1 MLLAHGPACLFMCH
15 IMLEPS
21 SSWLWNLWL
30 EMAQILCSGLID
42 GWLEKKNIEELAP
55 NLLRTVPLRA
65 VKQCTVADAIIYW
78 SLMGF

>member
-1 MLLAHGPACLFMCH
+1 
-15 IMLEPS
+15 
-21 SSWLWNLWL
+21 
-30 EMAQILCSGLID
+30 MA
-42 GWLEKKNIEELAP
+42 GWKKNIEELAP

>member
-1 MLLAHGPACLFMCH
+1 MFWTDR
-15 IMLEPS
+15 
-21 SSWLWNLWL
+21 WL
-30 EMAQILCSGLID
+30 SG
-42 GWLEKKNIEELAP
+42 KKNIEELAP